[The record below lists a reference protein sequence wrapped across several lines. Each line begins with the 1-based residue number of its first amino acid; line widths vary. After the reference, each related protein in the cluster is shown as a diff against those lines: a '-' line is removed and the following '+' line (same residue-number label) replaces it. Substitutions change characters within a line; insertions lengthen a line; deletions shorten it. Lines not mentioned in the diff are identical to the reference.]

1 MGARRGIEVYVTKS
15 SSYAV
20 PLRAILVRE
29 RCATL
34 FLIEINDET
43 VRQDEDVVHMV
54 NERMYGLGAEP
65 SAIREL
71 FAYGMA
77 RKAEIGADNVFD
89 FSIGNP
95 SVPAPEAVKQAVI
108 DLMDEPPCDLHG
120 YSPAAGDPR
129 VRQAVADHI
138 RRRYDVPAQ
147 PEQVYLTAGAAAGLA
162 ISISAVTEPGDE
174 VIIIAPYFP
183 EYKVW
188 IDTAECTCV
197 EVPAHVP
204 DFQLDIDALERAI
217 GPKTSAI
224 IINSP
229 NNPVG
234 AVYSRENLRAFAALL
249 ARKEEELGRKLY
261 VISDEPYREITY
273 GDEVPYVPCVW
284 ARTIVCY
291 SYSKSL
297 SLPGE
302 RIGYLYVSDLMDDAR
317 EVSTAVAGA
326 GRALGFICAPV
337 LFQRVIERCIDEPSD
352 VAAYAANRE
361 LLTAGLGELGYEFV
375 EPQGAFYLWVRA
387 LEDDAQ
393 AFSDRAKA
401 HELLLVPSDSFG
413 VGGWVRVSYC
423 IPRATIER
431 SMPAFKALKESYEG

>member
-1 MGARRGIEVYVTKS
+1 
-15 SSYAV
+15 
-20 PLRAILVRE
+20 
-29 RCATL
+29 
-34 FLIEINDET
+34 
-43 VRQDEDVVHMV
+43 MV
-54 NERMYGLGAEP
+54 NERMHALGAEP

-71 FAYGMA
+71 FAYGLA
-77 RKAEIGADNVFD
+77 RKAEIGEENVFD
-89 FSIGNP
+89 YSIGNP
-95 SVPAPEAVKQAVI
+95 SVPSPDAIKQAVI
-108 DLMDEPPCDLHG
+108 DLMEEPPCALHG
-120 YSPAAGDPR
+120 YTPAAGDPR

-138 RRRYDVPAQ
+138 KRHFGIDASPD
-147 PEQVYLTAGAAAGLA
+147 QVYLTAGAAAGLA
-162 ISISAVTEPGDE
+162 ISISAITRPGDE
-174 VIIIAPYFP
+174 VIVIAPYFP

-188 IDTAECTCV
+188 IETAECACV

-204 DFQLDIDALERAI
+204 DFQLDVEAI
-217 GPKTSAI
+217 EAAITPKTSAV

-234 AVYSRENLRAFAALL
+234 AVYTRENLEAFAALL

-273 GDEVPYVPCVW
+273 GAEVPYVPCVW
-284 ARTIVCY
+284 PRTIVCY

-302 RIGYLYVSDLMDDAR
+302 RIGYIYVSDLADDAR

-337 LFQRVIERCIDEPSD
+337 LFQRVIARCIEEPSD
-352 VAAYAANRE
+352 VAAYAENRA
-361 LLTAGLGELGYEFV
+361 LLTEGLAKLGYEFV
-375 EPQGAFYLWVRA
+375 EPDGAFYLWVRA

-423 IPRATIER
+423 IPRETIER
-431 SMPAFKALKESYEG
+431 SMPAFEALMQEYRG

>member
-1 MGARRGIEVYVTKS
+1 
-15 SSYAV
+15 
-20 PLRAILVRE
+20 
-29 RCATL
+29 
-34 FLIEINDET
+34 
-43 VRQDEDVVHMV
+43 MV

-71 FAYGMA
+71 FAYGMV
-77 RKAEIGADNVFD
+77 RKAEIGDENVFD

-95 SVPAPEAVKQAVI
+95 SVPAPEAVKRAVLELI
-108 DLMDEPPCDLHG
+108 EEPPCDLHG
-120 YSPAAGDPR
+120 YTPAAGAPR
-129 VRQAVADHI
+129 VRQTVADHI
-138 RRRYDVPAQ
+138 RRCFGVPAS
-147 PEQVYLTAGAAAGLA
+147 PDQVYMTAGAAAGLA
-162 ISISAVTEPGDE
+162 ISISAITKPGDE
-174 VIIIAPYFP
+174 VIVIAPYFP
-183 EYKVW
+183 EYQVW
-188 IDTAECTCV
+188 IETAGCTRV

-204 DFQLDIDALERAI
+204 DFQLDIDALDAAI
-217 GPKTSAI
+217 GPKTSAV

-234 AVYSRENLRAFAALL
+234 AVYTRENLQALAALL
-249 ARKEEELGRKLY
+249 ERKEAELGRAIY

-273 GDEVPYVPCVW
+273 GAEVPYVPCVW
-284 ARTIVCY
+284 PRTIVCY

-302 RIGYLYVSDLMDDAR
+302 RIGYVYVSDLMDNAR
-317 EVSTAVAGA
+317 EVSKAVAGA

-352 VAAYAANRE
+352 VASYAANRA
-361 LLTAGLGELGYEFV
+361 LLTEGLGALGYEFV
-375 EPQGAFYLWVRA
+375 EPDGAFYLWVRA

-423 IPRATIER
+423 VTRETIEN
-431 SMPAFKALKESYEG
+431 SMPAFKALMEEYQG

>member
-1 MGARRGIEVYVTKS
+1 
-15 SSYAV
+15 
-20 PLRAILVRE
+20 
-29 RCATL
+29 
-34 FLIEINDET
+34 
-43 VRQDEDVVHMV
+43 MV
-54 NERMYGLGAEP
+54 NERMYKLGSEP

-77 RKAEIGADNVFD
+77 RKAEIGDENVFD

-95 SVPAPEAVKQAVI
+95 SVPAPDAVKQAVL
-108 DLMDEPPCDLHG
+108 DLMEEPPTELHG
-120 YSPAAGDPR
+120 YTPASGDPR
-129 VRQAVADHI
+129 VRATVADHI
-138 RRRYDVPAQ
+138 RRCYGVDATPGN
-147 PEQVYLTAGAAAGLA
+147 VYLTAGAAAGLA
-162 ISISAVTEPGDE
+162 ISIAAISQPGDD
-174 VIIIAPYFP
+174 VIVISPYFP
-183 EYKVW
+183 EYKVF
-188 IDTAECTCV
+188 IESAGCTCV

-204 DFQLDIDALERAI
+204 DFQLDIEALDAAI
-217 GPKTSAI
+217 GRKTSAV

-234 AVYSRENLRAFAALL
+234 AVYSRDNLEALAALL
-249 ARKEEELGRKLY
+249 ERKEAELGRKLY

-273 GDEVPYVPCVW
+273 GAEVPYVPCVYP
-284 ARTIVCY
+284 RTIVCY

-302 RIGYLYVSDLMDDAR
+302 RIGYLYVSDLMDDAS
-317 EVSTAVAGA
+317 EVSAAVAGA
-326 GRALGFICAPV
+326 GRALGFICAPA

-352 VAAYAANRE
+352 VEAYAANRT
-361 LLTAGLGELGYEFV
+361 LLTEGLGALGYEFV

-423 IPRATIER
+423 VSREVIER

>member
-1 MGARRGIEVYVTKS
+1 
-15 SSYAV
+15 
-20 PLRAILVRE
+20 
-29 RCATL
+29 
-34 FLIEINDET
+34 
-43 VRQDEDVVHMV
+43 MV

-71 FAYGMA
+71 FAYGIA

-108 DLMDEPPCDLHG
+108 DLMDEEPSSLHG

-204 DFQLDIDALERAI
+204 DFQLDIDALEQAI

-393 AFSDRAKA
+393 AFSDRAKT

-431 SMPAFKALKESYEG
+431 SMPAFKALKESYER